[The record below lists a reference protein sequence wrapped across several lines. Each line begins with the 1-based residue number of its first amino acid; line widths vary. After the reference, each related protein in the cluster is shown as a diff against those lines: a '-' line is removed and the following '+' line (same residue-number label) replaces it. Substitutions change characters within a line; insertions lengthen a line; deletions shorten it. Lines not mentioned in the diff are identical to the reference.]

1 MIAQGAEGIRHS
13 AHYLRDDLIASVADP
28 FLAGD
33 LRLIAQHFDL
43 VAEDFDRAVD
53 NLVADRAALEAFFAA
68 ALPHLCGGGGGDE
81 AAAATAALADTV
93 AGLRVGDLAARGDRD
108 MVAFIAVHARIDRAV
123 AAGEPWAAPLRE
135 EAWRILDA
143 WLERR
148 RYRTVG

>member
-13 AHYLRDDLIASVADP
+13 AHYLRDDLIPGVADP

-43 VAEDFDRAVD
+43 MAQDFERAVD
-53 NLVADRAALEAFFAA
+53 NLVTDRAALEAFFTS
-68 ALPHLCGGGGGDE
+68 ALPHLGGDE
-81 AAAATAALADTV
+81 AAAATAALADIV
-93 AGLRVGDLAARGDRD
+93 AGLRVGDLTARGDRD

-123 AAGEPWAAPLRE
+123 AAGEPWAGPLRE